1 MQLWNYFTSN
11 YIGHSLGVRDKCF
24 SHCKHRKKIH
34 LTFLANLLKQ
44 RRIIFKMQ
52 FLTSSKEC
60 WKKIFLGVVWSFLI
74 KEKMLQDILSLGSL
88 GRRELEDQEKTL
100 SSH

>member
-1 MQLWNYFTSN
+1 M
-11 YIGHSLGVRDKCF
+11 R
-24 SHCKHRKKIH
+24 
-34 LTFLANLLKQ
+34 
-44 RRIIFKMQ
+44 

-88 GRRELEDQEKTL
+88 GRRELEDQEKRQAVIEFIL
-100 SSH
+100 

>member
-1 MQLWNYFTSN
+1 M
-11 YIGHSLGVRDKCF
+11 R
-24 SHCKHRKKIH
+24 
-34 LTFLANLLKQ
+34 
-44 RRIIFKMQ
+44 

-88 GRRELEDQEKTL
+88 GRRELEDQVKRQAVIEFIL
-100 SSH
+100 